1 LEKEKEV
8 ELAEEKACYD
18 QQIKFNFKQW
28 EQQNTSRI
36 NFINKYVA
44 P

>member
-8 ELAEEKACYD
+8 ELAEEKACY